1 MISKGDLSSKA
12 QKWYQE
18 TIDDYKNFVE
28 TTSLLG
34 QEESKKVKKYVDDIK
49 QNIDIIK
56 NDKIEDPQQQK
67 KKIKAYEDLKACYEC
82 LISFVS
88 NRQNF
93 VEAKRAAVDVEIM
106 MLRNGID
113 PEKIEYV
120 VVPSSDK

>member
-18 TIDDYKNFVE
+18 TIDGYRNFIE

-34 QEESKKVKKYVDDIK
+34 QEDSKKVKKYVDDIK
-49 QNIDIIK
+49 QNIDIIT
-56 NDKIEDPQQQK
+56 NDKIEDPQ
-67 KKIKAYEDLKACYEC
+67 KKIKAYEDLETCYKY

-113 PEKIEYV
+113 PKKIEYV